1 MGLFEWVKS
10 KTGVWGPALLDFY
23 FHNSLW
29 INTIIV
35 LYGLV
40 LLLSWQN
47 LGRMR
52 DILINQILQQAGHT
66 PRRLRLSE
74 VHLAWEEAL
83 AASKFP
89 FIATAT
95 GLTLRRT
102 TLKNIQG
109 LISER
114 DLIHN
119 SARQLKEL
127 GIQLDREK

>member
-1 MGLFEWVKS
+1 MYEWVKS

-23 FHNSLW
+23 FHNALW

-47 LGRMR
+47 LSRIRDVLIAQILKQAGRM
-52 DILINQILQQAGHT
+52 
-66 PRRLRLSE
+66 PRRLSLSE
-74 VHLAWEEAL
+74 IHLSWEYGL

-89 FIATAT
+89 FVATAT

-114 DLIHN
+114 DLIHH